1 MVSRRIYQVFRCS
14 LSVLITAC
22 SYTVEDETASTGTS
36 PTSSTSLGSP
46 SQTSDSVG
54 SVDNPS
60 DTPRGGGGGSS
71 NSSTT
76 TLIAGLVGALVS
88 TSLIAGIALFILW
101 RRKQKRN
108 AQASLGV
115 PPPIDPGSP
124 DTPPAAVPY
133 PYQQSAPQP
142 NQAVYNPRSSMSEV
156 SGAGNTPV
164 ISASSG
170 KRIVLSPSTPP
181 AGSYHGAI
189 VSTTGSSAALLSAN
203 PFEDNGQAP
212 PAYSG

>member
-22 SYTVEDETASTGTS
+22 SYTVEDETASS
-36 PTSSTSLGSP
+36 PTSSTSSGSP

-60 DTPRGGGGGSS
+60 DTPGGGGSG
-71 NSSTT
+71 NSTT
-76 TLIAGLVGALVS
+76 TLIAGLVSALVS
-88 TSLIAGIALFILW
+88 TSLIAGVALFILW

-108 AQASLGV
+108 AQASLGI

-124 DTPPAAVPY
+124 DVPPAAVPY

>member
-36 PTSSTSLGSP
+36 PTSSTSSGSP

-60 DTPRGGGGGSS
+60 DTPGGGGSGNS

-189 VSTTGSSAALLSAN
+189 VSTGSSAALLSAN